1 MNAPRCAPSRVPRR
15 RPRRT
20 RLRTARLRTRAGS
33 SRRARRAPTRT
44 RRRRRSSAPR
54 AHGGGDGVV
63 VLRLLASEHLDVA
76 APHAGAVLLQR
87 EVHLHGI
94 REDHVRLAGGAPV
107 AAHDQRVHRLE
118 AGEKLQHVRL
128 ARVEGEPA
136 QAHYGERFFQHEAAS
151 RAAAPSRRRRTRGP
165 SRPPSRGRTPS
176 GSSSPSGPSPGPRAR
191 LRGVTRGGHASAQ
204 IDRSDASLFQIAI
217 ARNQKALRDYRAAAR
232 SNGCRGSN
240 AYRES
245 RSKARSTRVTH
256 RRSVVSR
263 ATGCAR
269 TTGTSAS
276 PRVAC
281 SSSRDH
287 TRSCE
292 TARNRFS
299 RKSNV
304 VQSTL
309 LHKQHLFSKTTAPR
323 ATTRDTVART
333 ACLHPPRE
341 NSEHHGAGCDD
352 AGASRSRVA
361 GVFFGD
367 ARPVLFG

>member
-1 MNAPRCAPSRVPRR
+1 MNAPRCAPSRAFPRAARDGRVSVRRVSVRELARRGERVARR
-15 RPRRT
+15 RERAAAAV
-20 RLRTARLRTRAGS
+20 RLRL
-33 SRRARRAPTRT
+33 
-44 RRRRRSSAPR
+44 

-151 RAAAPSRRRRTRGP
+151 RAVRHRAGAEPGGHPAHHPGAEPHRVHHRRRVHRRGLA
-165 SRPPSRGRTPS
+165 
-176 GSSSPSGPSPGPRAR
+176 RACG
-191 LRGVTRGGHASAQ
+191 GVTRGGHASAQ

-245 RSKARSTRVTH
+245 RRQARSTRVTH

-263 ATGCAR
+263 ATGCAAR
-269 TTGTSAS
+269 QARPRHRVS
-276 PRVAC
+276 PV
-281 SSSRDH
+281 H
-287 TRSCE
+287 HH
-292 TARNRFS
+292 
-299 RKSNV
+299 V
-304 VQSTL
+304 
-309 LHKQHLFSKTTAPR
+309 
-323 ATTRDTVART
+323 TTRDPAKQLAIDFPENQTSFKAHFCTNSTCSRRRP
-333 ACLHPPRE
+333 LHAPLP
-341 NSEHHGAGCDD
+341 AT
-352 AGASRSRVA
+352 RSRA
-361 GVFFGD
+361 PLAFTHRGRTR
-367 ARPVLFG
+367 APWRRMR